1 MTDTNLLYLSEA
13 DVARVALDP
22 DVAREAIAAAFAAHH
37 AARSGVK
44 PKQALEI
51 APGHSF
57 QSMCAASAQAGVAIN
72 KWLGMAPVAAGIGG
86 PSIHAMIA
94 LNDYATGR
102 LLAVMDGNLLTALR
116 TAAMSAA
123 AARHLGRSRP
133 ESIGFVGCG
142 LQARSHLDAFLA
154 LFPGLRR
161 LRAVSR
167 TPRSA
172 SLLAAQAAAR
182 GLEAEVFGD
191 PRAVVAES
199 DIVITSVPMHP
210 GFRAFL
216 DPAWLKPGS
225 FVAAVDVGRSWI
237 AARLRDLDIRATD
250 DRSQAAELLT
260 TLGLDEATPFH
271 ADLSA
276 LAAGAHPGRTDESQ
290 RTIFVF
296 RGYALGDLAVAAG
309 VHAAARKAGIGTM
322 LAR

>member
-1 MTDTNLLYLSEA
+1 MTQPSLLYLSEA
-13 DVARVALDP
+13 DVTRVALSP

-37 AARSGVK
+37 AGRTGVK
-44 PKQALEI
+44 PKLALEI

-57 QSMCAASAQAGVAIN
+57 QSMCAASAQVGVAIN
-72 KWLGMAPVAAGIGG
+72 KWLGMAPVAAGAGG
-86 PSIHAMIA
+86 ASIHAMIA
-94 LNDYATGR
+94 LNDFATGR

-116 TAAMSAA
+116 TAAMSAV
-123 AARHLGRSRP
+123 AARHLAKPSP
-133 ESIGFVGCG
+133 ASIGFVGCG
-142 LQARSHLDAFLA
+142 LQAHSHLDAFMA

-161 LRAVSR
+161 VCAVSR

-172 SLLAAQAAAR
+172 SRLVERALTR
-182 GLEAEVFGD
+182 GLDAEALGD
-191 PRAVVAES
+191 PKAVVAES

-237 AARLRDLDIRATD
+237 AARLHELDIRATD
-250 DRSQAAELLT
+250 DRSQATELSAA
-260 TLGLDEATPFH
+260 LGLDDAAPFH

-276 LAAGAHPGRTDESQ
+276 LAAGAHPGRRDERQ
-290 RTIFVF
+290 RAIFVF
-296 RGYALGDLAVAAG
+296 RGYALGDLAVAA
-309 VHAAARKAGIGTM
+309 VIYAAARKAGIGTL